1 MNIKKTSLLLLLFCS
16 ASLMA
21 QTVKQFAGIA
31 NDVDPWAKYENTT
44 VALSAAR
51 FYEPEGITW
60 DKNGYMWI
68 TEKNKIRLVIGT
80 QVYIRAGKLGA
91 GDMSQSYRNGTGTG
105 GDFSGAHFF
114 APSSIVTD
122 PTSGVIY
129 IVDSYNHAIRKMDA
143 FVNVGNGQVVST
155 FAGADVQTNNV
166 GLSGKTDG
174 TGQNARFN
182 DPKGIVRDASGNMYV
197 TDWSNFTIRKVTS
210 GGVVTTLAGK
220 AGVTGFAD
228 GTGTAATFAG
238 PYGIAQLDLNNLVVS
253 DMDNGTIR
261 TVHMTTGVVT
271 TLCGKAED
279 WGYVDGSFAN
289 LATSPVRF
297 NAPRGLTVVDGKIY
311 VCDGPVIRI
320 IDIGAKTVSTFAG
333 SSSATGNL
341 DGIGTAARF
350 GELVGI
356 AYDGKASLYITDRI
370 YNVIKTVT
378 INSLAPTVSFTANKT
393 KAVVDAEIITLTST
407 TTGKPSTSLQWTV
420 SPASYSITSGTLT
433 TAPFSVKFT
442 ATCFYNVSL
451 RVTNTYGKDS
461 LTKSNYISV
470 STVGIKEVPEN
481 ISVGVYPNPS
491 NGIFTLQSLYGN
503 FPIQSY
509 EVIDIAGKLI
519 LSKTCSNSL
528 TETFDISN
536 AQNGFYFIRV
546 KTSQGANTLKLQKI

>member
-155 FAGADVQTNNV
+155 FAGADVQTNKV

-174 TGQNARFN
+174 TGLNARFN

-228 GTGTAATFAG
+228 GIGTAATFAG

-261 TVHMTTGVVT
+261 TVHMTSGVVT
-271 TLCGKAED
+271 TICGKAED
-279 WGYVDGSFAN
+279 WGYTDGSFAN
-289 LATSPVRF
+289 ARF
-297 NAPRGLTVVDGKIY
+297 NAPRGLAVVDGKIY
-311 VCDGPVIRI
+311 VCDGPVIRV
-320 IDIGAKTVSTFAG
+320 IDVNTKTVSTFAG

-341 DGIGTAARF
+341 DGEGTAARF

-356 AYDGKASLYITDRI
+356 AYDGKTSLYVTDHV
-370 YNVIKTVT
+370 YNVIKKVN
-378 INSLAPTVSFTANKT
+378 INSLAPTVNFSASKT
-393 KAVVDAEIITLTST
+393 KAVVDAEIITLTNTSA
-407 TTGKPSTSLQWTV
+407 GKQATSLNWTIT
-420 SPASYSITSGTLT
+420 PASYSITGGSLT
-433 TAPFSVKFT
+433 ADNLKIKFT
-442 ATCFYNVSL
+442 ATGFYNVKL
-451 RVTNTYGKDS
+451 TVTNSYGTDDS
-461 LTKSNYISV
+461 LKSN
-470 STVGIKEVPEN
+470 
-481 ISVGVYPNPS
+481 
-491 NGIFTLQSLYGN
+491 
-503 FPIQSY
+503 
-509 EVIDIAGKLI
+509 
-519 LSKTCSNSL
+519 
-528 TETFDISN
+528 
-536 AQNGFYFIRV
+536 
-546 KTSQGANTLKLQKI
+546 

>member
-174 TGQNARFN
+174 TGLNARFN

-228 GTGTAATFAG
+228 GIGTAATFAG

-261 TVHMTTGVVT
+261 TVHMTSGVVT
-271 TLCGKAED
+271 TICGKAED
-279 WGYVDGSFAN
+279 WGYTDGSFAN
-289 LATSPVRF
+289 ARF
-297 NAPRGLTVVDGKIY
+297 NAPRGLAVVDGKIY
-311 VCDGPVIRI
+311 VCDGPVIRV
-320 IDIGAKTVSTFAG
+320 IDVNTKTVSTFAG

-341 DGIGTAARF
+341 DGEGTAARF

-356 AYDGKASLYITDRI
+356 AYDGKTSLYVTDHV
-370 YNVIKTVT
+370 YNVIKKVN
-378 INSLAPTVSFTANKT
+378 INSLAPTVNFSASKT
-393 KAVVDAEIITLTST
+393 KAVVDAEIITLTNTSA
-407 TTGKPSTSLQWTV
+407 GKQATSLNWTIT
-420 SPASYSITSGTLT
+420 PASYSITGGSLT
-433 TAPFSVKFT
+433 ADNLKIKFT
-442 ATCFYNVSL
+442 ATGFYNVKL
-451 RVTNTYGKDS
+451 TVTNSYGTDDS
-461 LTKSNYISV
+461 LKSNYISV
-470 STVGIKEVPEN
+470 STVGIKEIPEN

-509 EVIDIAGKLI
+509 EVIDITGKLI
-519 LSKTCSNSL
+519 LSKSCSNSL
-528 TETFDISN
+528 TENFDISN
-536 AQNGFYFIRV
+536 AQSGFYFIRV